1 MHKSPLDKIKVAAPC
16 DAEWRWMYGSDR
28 VRFCG
33 QCSKNVYNLSA
44 MSREDAEDLVR
55 HTEGQLCDR
64 FYRRAD
70 GTFLT
75 GDNCP
80 VGVRALGKR
89 LSKWAA
95 AAAAAALGFF
105 ASVGLLGAADK
116 PGTGAGVSQG
126 MMTPPSLPPILPVT
140 PPVTTFVT
148 RIPPSSEVIKRQGPA
163 IDKSS
168 AIDRQSRSAK

>member
-44 MSREDAEDLVR
+44 MTTEEAEDLVR
-55 HTEGQLCDR
+55 HTEGQLCVR

-80 VGVRALGKR
+80 VGMRAIGKKV
-89 LSKWAA
+89 SKWAT

-105 ASVGLLGAADK
+105 ANVGLLGLADK
-116 PGTGAGVSQG
+116 PRPGPGVTQG
-126 MMTPPSLPPILPVT
+126 LVAPQIPPPVLPVT
-140 PPVTTFVT
+140 PLVT
-148 RIPPSSEVIKRQGPA
+148 RIPPSSEVIRTGVGSKQPGTL
-163 IDKSS
+163 
-168 AIDRQSRSAK
+168 DRAGRTAK